1 MDKINHNKP
10 TGSNK
15 IVYTGGQMM
24 KRKLATLTILLLGM
38 AFSGNAGAVELG
50 QGKVDIHGFIT
61 QGYLVTDENNF
72 MADTEGNGSFQYSE
86 AGVNFA
92 SDVSE
97 RLRLGVQFIARD
109 LGKMGNKEVSID
121 WAVADY
127 SVNDWLNFRAGKG
140 KLSHGLYNYER
151 DVDMLRASV
160 LLPQSVY
167 TEGWRDSV
175 NAING
180 ISAYGYLPMG
190 PVGNLTYH
198 VDLGNTSVK
207 SDGGEI
213 RQLEDT
219 MPKALG
225 VEVSDADTKTTLGGQ
240 LAWDTIFGI
249 DGLRIAASGFNF
261 EMDASCEVINGLD
274 GYIYPPHSVVTPT
287 ENVNPVDTFP
297 IKVPTIFNL
306 KLMST
311 VGSLEF
317 ARGNFVFAAEY
328 MNNNYEMTLP
338 IANRVEMG
346 IPNEKVDGKIYK
358 KFDAIGYYGSVS
370 YRFTDWLEL
379 GTYYSEYYRDKDDK
393 DGDKAL
399 AAGLV
404 DQKYAMY
411 LKDLCLSARFD
422 ITPNW
427 IFKLEGHLME
437 GTALLYSS
445 DDNTVTLGD
454 GTVQTDYEKDW
465 FMTAAKV
472 SYSF

>member
-1 MDKINHNKP
+1 
-10 TGSNK
+10 
-15 IVYTGGQMM
+15 M
-24 KRKLATLTILLLGM
+24 KRKLATLMMLLLGM

-72 MADTEGNGSFQYSE
+72 LADTEGNGSFQYSE

-207 SDGGEI
+207 NDGGEI

-219 MPKALG
+219 MPKALRL
-225 VEVSDADTKTTLGGQ
+225 EVKDADTKTTLGGQ

-261 EMDASCEVINGLD
+261 EMDAESEIWNGTFTQL
-274 GYIYPPHSVVTPT
+274 GT
-287 ENVNPVDTFP
+287 VNPLTGVFTAIPDAYAQG
-297 IKVPTIFNL
+297 KESKNFNL
-306 KLMST
+306 KLLST

-328 MNNNYEMTLP
+328 MNNDYEMTLP
-338 IANRVEMG
+338 TTVAGTIH
-346 IPNEKVDGKIYK
+346 K
-358 KFDAIGYYGSVS
+358 KFDAIGYYGSIS

-393 DGDKAL
+393 DGKKAVSGGAMAIL
-399 AAGLV
+399 PAG
-404 DQKYAMY
+404 QEHAMW
-411 LKDLCLSARFD
+411 LKDFCLSARFD

-427 IFKLEGHLME
+427 IFKMEGHLMN
-437 GTALLYSS
+437 GAALLYSS
-445 DDNTVTLGD
+445 DDNLDANGLPS
-454 GTVQTDYEKDW
+454 YEEDW
-465 FMTAAKV
+465 YMFAGKV

>member
-1 MDKINHNKP
+1 
-10 TGSNK
+10 
-15 IVYTGGQMM
+15 M

-38 AFSGNAGAVELG
+38 AFSGNAGAAELG

-180 ISAYGYLPMG
+180 VSAYGYVPMG
-190 PVGNLTYH
+190 PAGNLTYH
-198 VDLGNTSVK
+198 LDLGNTSVK

-225 VEVSDADTKTTLGGQ
+225 LEVKDADTKTTLGGQ

-261 EMDASCEVINGLD
+261 EMDAESEIWNGTFTQL
-274 GYIYPPHSVVTPT
+274 GT
-287 ENVNPVDTFP
+287 VNPLTGVFTAIP
-297 IKVPTIFNL
+297 GAYAQGKESKNFNL
-306 KLMST
+306 KLLST

-328 MNNNYEMTLP
+328 MNNDYEMTLP
-338 IANRVEMG
+338 TTVAGTIH
-346 IPNEKVDGKIYK
+346 K
-358 KFDAIGYYGSVS
+358 KFDAIGYYGSIS

-393 DGDKAL
+393 DGKKAVS
-399 AAGLV
+399 GG
-404 DQKYAMY
+404 AMALLPPGQEHAMW
-411 LKDLCLSARFD
+411 LKDFCLSARFD

-427 IFKLEGHLME
+427 IFKMEGHLMN
-437 GTALLYSS
+437 GAALLYSS
-445 DDNTVTLGD
+445 DDNLDANGLPS
-454 GTVQTDYEKDW
+454 YEEDW
-465 FMTAAKV
+465 YMFAGKV

>member
-207 SDGGEI
+207 NDGGEI

-225 VEVSDADTKTTLGGQ
+225 LEVSEADTKTTLGGQ

-249 DGLRIAASGFNF
+249 DGLKIAASGFNF
-261 EMDASCEVINGLD
+261 EMDAVSSIYD
-274 GYIYPPHSVVTPT
+274 GTGAPLFGGTPPAQVGVLKNRETT
-287 ENVNPVDTFP
+287 V
-297 IKVPTIFNL
+297 FNL
-306 KLMST
+306 KLLST

-328 MNNNYEMTLP
+328 MNNDYEMTLP
-338 IANRVEMG
+338 TTVAGTIHR
-346 IPNEKVDGKIYK
+346 
-358 KFDAIGYYGSVS
+358 KFDAIGYYGSIS
-370 YRFTDWLEL
+370 YRFNDWLEL